1 MLTIQHT
8 EEDLSRAY
16 VQAIAAKA
24 GVNLSMKDRSH
35 DYTIDGTFHQVSYFN
50 SHYHETGF
58 SLDFQLKASKNCII
72 DDTHLRYDLDVE
84 THNYLVDRAPRAA
97 TTPVILILMVLPEA
111 ESEWLSLSEEELVL
125 RRCCYWIYLS
135 GERSKNARTQRIEIS
150 RQNFLTPN
158 ILNEV
163 LTALEKG
170 KLPS

>member
-50 SHYHETGF
+50 GHYHETGF
-58 SLDFQLKASKNCII
+58 SLDFQLKASISCII

-97 TTPVILILMVLPEA
+97 TTQVILILMVLPEA
-111 ESEWLSLSEEELVL
+111 ESEWLSFSEEELVL
-125 RRCCYWIYLS
+125 RRCCYWLYLS
-135 GERSKNARTQRIEIS
+135 GERSNNARTQRIEIS

-170 KLPS
+170 ELPS